1 MKKLVLNPV
10 TMFITG
16 CVLGVLSKLFDIHL
30 EVLGNIFS
38 EFSIWILLGTLIAI
52 YSDTKTKAMINVFV
66 FCIGMLLTYYLTAE
80 ITGAV
85 YGMSFVKGWAI
96 FACASP
102 LFAYFTWM
110 TKEKGVFAKIIS
122 SGIIAVSIFCSVILF
137 SLDIFDVIINII
149 LIYYLFFKKVKRNNE
164 VYTKA

>member
-1 MKKLVLNPV
+1 MKKIVLNPL
-10 TMFITG
+10 TMFVFG
-16 CVLGVLSKLFDIHL
+16 CVLGVLSKLFDIHTK
-30 EVLGNIFS
+30 VLGNIFS

-80 ITGAV
+80 ITNAV
-85 YGMSFVKGWAI
+85 YGMSFVKGWTI
-96 FACASP
+96 FACVSP

-122 SGIIAVSIFCSVILF
+122 IGIIAVSIFCSVFLF
-137 SLDIFDVIINII
+137 SLDIFDVVINII
-149 LIYYLFFKKVKRNNE
+149 LIYYLFFKKIKRNNE